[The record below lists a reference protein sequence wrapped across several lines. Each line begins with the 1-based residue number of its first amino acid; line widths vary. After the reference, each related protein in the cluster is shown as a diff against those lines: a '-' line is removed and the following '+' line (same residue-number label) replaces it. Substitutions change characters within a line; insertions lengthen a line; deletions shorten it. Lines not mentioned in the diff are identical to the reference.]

1 MKKTLENIIKS
12 SKQIKAIYTMLGS
25 FAIRTIGLFVKTDD
39 RLILMNSFG
48 GKKYDDSPKAL
59 FEYMLRDS
67 RFNDYSFVWAFH
79 NPERFTIEGAET
91 VKTDTFKYFITAL
104 KAKCWVT
111 NSGIERGLN
120 FKKKQ
125 TVYLNTWHGT
135 PLKLMGRDIP
145 GESDEFRLNHD
156 IQCSQSKYETEIFS
170 RVFGL
175 KKECFAEVGLPRN
188 DELANATT
196 QRQAEIKEALGIP
209 KEKKLILYAP
219 TYREYDRDDSLNC
232 IQQIKLDLDKWK
244 HKLGNEWVLLLRL
257 HYEVA
262 KAVGDAADGEFAI
275 DVSQHESIN
284 DLMIASDVLV
294 TDYSSIMFDYSILNK
309 PIYIYAYD
317 YDEYSKRRGL
327 YFDVREELCGG
338 SITVDELIEL
348 ISIFNTQD
356 NLKKIATFREK
367 YVNSFGQATEQ
378 TVEILFNK
386 LRKQ

>member
-39 RLILMNSFG
+39 RLILFNSFG

-59 FEYMLRDS
+59 FEYMLKDS

-79 NPERFTIEGAET
+79 SPERFTIERAET

-135 PLKLMGRDIP
+135 PLKLMGRDVP
-145 GESDEFRLNHD
+145 GESEEFRLNHD

-188 DELANATT
+188 DELAKATEK
-196 QRQAEIKEALGIP
+196 RQAELKEALGIP
-209 KEKKLILYAP
+209 KEKKVILYAP

-232 IQQIKLDLDKWK
+232 IQQVQLNLDKWK
-244 HKLGNEWVLLLRL
+244 QRLGQEWVLLLRL

-262 KAVGDAADGEFAI
+262 KAVGDVADGKFAI

-284 DLMIASDVLV
+284 DLMIASDILI
-294 TDYSSIMFDYSILNK
+294 TDYSSIMFDYAILSK

-327 YFDVREELCGG
+327 YFDVRKELCGG
-338 SITVDELIEL
+338 SITEDELIKT
-348 ISIFNTQD
+348 ISD
-356 NLKKIATFREK
+356 GSRKERLKEVEKFKTK
-367 YVNSFGQATEQ
+367 YVTHYGNATE
-378 TVEILFNK
+378 TVVNIIKEK
-386 LRKQ
+386 LGIN